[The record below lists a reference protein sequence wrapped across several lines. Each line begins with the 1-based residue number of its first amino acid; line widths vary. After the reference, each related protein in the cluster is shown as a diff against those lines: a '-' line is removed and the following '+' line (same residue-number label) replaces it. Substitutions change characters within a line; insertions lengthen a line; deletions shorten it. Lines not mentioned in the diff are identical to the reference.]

1 MSYMAMHIDLEPV
14 PIVPPAAWSPPE
26 VEYRRRIPLPRD
38 IAAPD
43 ACLFDILHSRRSL
56 SGGDVDDHSLG
67 SLLWHATQLHERR
80 TDGRFGLWESRPS
93 PSAGGLHPI
102 DLMILPLAVGRGAGM
117 YLDADHEI
125 GVLPSDPAAGLKA
138 NADSVKTSTSAVC
151 GITIQFVADASRP
164 AACYENWSSLVWRDA
179 GALLATFGLVASA
192 LGLACLPL
200 GRHGTDII
208 RLMGLDEPFIGVGA
222 VHIGYR
228 RAATD

>member
-1 MSYMAMHIDLEPV
+1 MSYMAMHTDLEPL
-14 PIVPPAAWSPPE
+14 PIVPPAAWTPPE
-26 VEYRRRIPLPRD
+26 IDYLRKMPLPRE

-43 ACLFDILHSRRSL
+43 ARLFDILHSRRSL
-56 SGGDVDDHSLG
+56 NGGDVDDYFLG
-67 SLLWHATQLHERR
+67 SLLWHSTQLHERR
-80 TDGRFGLWESRPS
+80 TDGRFGRWESRPT

-102 DLMILPLAVGRGAGM
+102 DLMILPLAAGRTAGM

-125 GVLPSDPAAGLKA
+125 GILPSDPAAALRA
-138 NADSVKTSTSAVC
+138 NTDSVKASTLAAC

-179 GALLATFGLVASA
+179 GALLATLGLVAAA
-192 LGLACLPL
+192 LGLTSLPL
-200 GRHGTDII
+200 GRHGTNIV

-228 RAATD
+228 RADTE